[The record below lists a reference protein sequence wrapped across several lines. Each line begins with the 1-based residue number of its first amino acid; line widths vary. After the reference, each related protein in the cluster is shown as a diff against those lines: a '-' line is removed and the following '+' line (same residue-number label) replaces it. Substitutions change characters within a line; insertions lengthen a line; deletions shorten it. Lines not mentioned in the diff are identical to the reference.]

1 MGRSARGVRGIS
13 LREGDHVAGACI
25 IERDE
30 SWVGENKILVI
41 ADGGYGKRV
50 SPDEF
55 DAKGRGI
62 QGMIIQKITDKTG
75 EICSV
80 AVCRDDEDVLMITN
94 DGTMIRT
101 PVNGIPV
108 YGRAAAG
115 VIVMKLSEES
125 RIVNFALME
134 KEPEEISA
142 DEGSVDETSDLEDSV
157 EETSDEGDSSDSEE

>member
-1 MGRSARGVRGIS
+1 M
-13 LREGDHVAGACI
+13 
-25 IERDE
+25 
-30 SWVGENKILVI
+30 I

-55 DAKGRGI
+55 EAKGRGI

-101 PVNGIPV
+101 PVDGIPV

-134 KEPEEISA
+134 KEPEEETSA
-142 DEGSVDETSDLEDSV
+142 EEGETSDLEDSV
-157 EETSDEGDSSDSEE
+157 EETSDEGDSSEE

>member
-1 MGRSARGVRGIS
+1 
-13 LREGDHVAGACI
+13 
-25 IERDE
+25 
-30 SWVGENKILVI
+30 
-41 ADGGYGKRV
+41 
-50 SPDEF
+50 
-55 DAKGRGI
+55 
-62 QGMIIQKITDKTG
+62 MIIQKITDKTG

-101 PVNGIPV
+101 PVDGIPV

-134 KEPEEISA
+134 KEPEEEASA
-142 DEGSVDETSDLEDSV
+142 EEGETSDLEDSV
-157 EETSDEGDSSDSEE
+157 EETSDEVESSDSEV

>member
-1 MGRSARGVRGIS
+1 M
-13 LREGDHVAGACI
+13 
-25 IERDE
+25 
-30 SWVGENKILVI
+30 I

-55 DAKGRGI
+55 EAKGRGI

-101 PVNGIPV
+101 PVDGIPV

-134 KEPEEISA
+134 KEPEEEASA
-142 DEGSVDETSDLEDSV
+142 EEGSVDETSDLEDSV
-157 EETSDEGDSSDSEE
+157 EETSDEVESSEE

>member
-1 MGRSARGVRGIS
+1 
-13 LREGDHVAGACI
+13 
-25 IERDE
+25 
-30 SWVGENKILVI
+30 
-41 ADGGYGKRV
+41 
-50 SPDEF
+50 
-55 DAKGRGI
+55 
-62 QGMIIQKITDKTG
+62 MIIQKITDKTG

-101 PVNGIPV
+101 PVDGIPV

-134 KEPEEISA
+134 KEPEE
-142 DEGSVDETSDLEDSV
+142 ETSAEEGETSGLEDSV
-157 EETSDEGDSSDSEE
+157 EETSDEVESSDSEE